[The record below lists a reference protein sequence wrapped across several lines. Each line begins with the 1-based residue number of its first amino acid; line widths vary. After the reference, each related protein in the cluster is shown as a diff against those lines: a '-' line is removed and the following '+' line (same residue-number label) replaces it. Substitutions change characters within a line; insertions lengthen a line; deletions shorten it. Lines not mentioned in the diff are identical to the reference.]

1 MRRVGCYMTAVGRIR
16 SGEEGNRL
24 TNGYRSAAA
33 LILAVLLIGAALWR
47 FFPGSAPQAT
57 QTAQPGARRP
67 ATPVAAEDA
76 RVEDF
81 PVVLTGIGTVVPLA
95 TSIVKSQISGQLL
108 EVNFV
113 EGQMVKAGDLLA
125 QVDPRPYRLAL
136 AQNEAQLQRDLAIL
150 RNAERDL
157 QRYRSVSSRVK
168 YAVSTQQIDTQESLV
183 SQYKGL
189 VAIDEAMVDAARLN
203 LAYCRIT
210 SLIDGR
216 AGLRQVDP
224 GNFVGPNDQNG
235 VVVVTQLNPITVV
248 FIVPESRLQP
258 VLRRFRSGAK
268 LGVAAFDHGHVV
280 ELAKG
285 ELFAIDNQIDS
296 STGTVKLR
304 ARFANDDEKLYP
316 NQFVNID
323 LVVETLRDAVT
334 IPRAAVQSGA
344 QGPFVFVIGPGD
356 KVGVRRVT
364 LGPSRDGRV
373 VVEEGLKAGERV
385 VTEGADNLR
394 EGAVVSVP
402 DPAPANHQKP
412 AKGSAS

>member
-1 MRRVGCYMTAVGRIR
+1 MRRVGCHMTAVERIR
-16 SGEEGNRL
+16 PGGEGNRL
-24 TNGYRSAAA
+24 ANRYRAAAA
-33 LILAVLLIGAALWR
+33 LILAALLIGAALWR
-47 FFPGSAPQAT
+47 YLPGLAPQPT
-57 QTAQPGARRP
+57 HSVQPGARRP
-67 ATPVAAEDA
+67 AAPVAAEEA

-157 QRYRSVSSRVK
+157 QRYRSVSSKVK
-168 YAVSTQQIDTQESLV
+168 YAVSTQQVDTQESLV
-183 SQYKGL
+183 AQYKGI

-258 VLRRFRSGAK
+258 VLRRFRAGAK

-334 IPRAAVQSGA
+334 IPRAAVQSEA
-344 QGPFVFVIGPGD
+344 QSPFVFVIGPGD

-364 LGPSRDGRV
+364 LGPSGDGRV
-373 VVEEGLKAGERV
+373 VVEAGLKAGERV

-402 DPAPANHQKP
+402 EAAPANRQKT
-412 AKGSAS
+412 AS